1 MKKIIFLPILFL
13 LVACGPSETLE
24 EKHERIVNSWRD
36 FVSDK
41 EVYKSGSATISA
53 WITDDNRGVV
63 VRYSESKNNN
73 GLKDAVIAI
82 SEGLNIPDHIREKIL
97 ITTPR
102 DEMQEDEFDDVII
115 TWTVFSNYDAGT
127 IDIVIVLLSSIC
139 SYTSISIPSIGLN
152 ENMTS
157 NEKPC

>member
-24 EKHERIVNSWRD
+24 EKHERIVNGWRD
-36 FVSDK
+36 FVFDK

-97 ITTPR
+97 ITAPR

-115 TWTVFSNYDAGT
+115 TWDVISNYDAGT
-127 IDIVIVLLSSIC
+127 IDIGIVLYSSI
-139 SYTSISIPSIGLN
+139 YWI
-152 ENMTS
+152 E
-157 NEKPC
+157 

>member
-1 MKKIIFLPILFL
+1 MNIGWVKNSPLPSNENMKKIIFLPILFL

-36 FVSDK
+36 FVFDK

-97 ITTPR
+97 ITAPR

-115 TWTVFSNYDAGT
+115 TWDVISNYDAGT
-127 IDIVIVLLSSIC
+127 IDIGIVLYSSI
-139 SYTSISIPSIGLN
+139 YWI
-152 ENMTS
+152 E
-157 NEKPC
+157 

>member
-1 MKKIIFLPILFL
+1 NENMKKIIFLPILFL

-36 FVSDK
+36 FVFDK

-97 ITTPR
+97 ITAPR

-115 TWTVFSNYDAGT
+115 TWDVISNYDAGT
-127 IDIVIVLLSSIC
+127 IDIGIVLYSSI
-139 SYTSISIPSIGLN
+139 YWI
-152 ENMTS
+152 E
-157 NEKPC
+157 

>member
-36 FVSDK
+36 FVFDK

-97 ITTPR
+97 ITAPR

-115 TWTVFSNYDAGT
+115 TWDVISNYDAGT
-127 IDIVIVLLSSIC
+127 IDIGIVLYSSI
-139 SYTSISIPSIGLN
+139 YWI
-152 ENMTS
+152 E
-157 NEKPC
+157 

>member
-1 MKKIIFLPILFL
+1 MVTPLPSNENMKKIIFLPILFL

-97 ITTPR
+97 ITAPR
-102 DEMQEDEFDDVII
+102 DEMHEDEFDDVII
-115 TWTVFSNYDAGT
+115 TWDVISNYDAGT
-127 IDIVIVLLSSIC
+127 IDIVIVLLSSI
-139 SYTSISIPSIGLN
+139 YWI
-152 ENMTS
+152 E
-157 NEKPC
+157 

>member
-1 MKKIIFLPILFL
+1 MNIGWVKNSPLPSNENMKKIIFLPILFL

-36 FVSDK
+36 FVFDK

-97 ITTPR
+97 ITAPR

-115 TWTVFSNYDAGT
+115 TWDVISNHDAGT
-127 IDIVIVLLSSIC
+127 IDIGIVLYSSI
-139 SYTSISIPSIGLN
+139 YWI
-152 ENMTS
+152 E
-157 NEKPC
+157 